1 MFQVDR
7 GLCIRMRQRGKKDQ
21 RTKNLKMDREE
32 REDRPKDDEVG
43 RVQCL
48 LTWYDA
54 VLFSHALVSGLR
66 DLILLSLTE

>member
-43 RVQCL
+43 RGQCICIIR
-48 LTWYDA
+48 
-54 VLFSHALVSGLR
+54 FSCLP
-66 DLILLSLTE
+66 